1 MRAFTRYPKHSF
13 STSVTDKKWIQVHF
27 GDFALYYRKA
37 ITRWSEDQVK
47 RMYMDLTISWT
58 EL

>member
-1 MRAFTRYPKHSF
+1 MSGIRTTWQNVDQLINMRHVLFIPE
-13 STSVTDKKWIQVHF
+13 Q
-27 GDFALYYRKA
+27 A

>member
-1 MRAFTRYPKHSF
+1 MKEAREVIFCMLLYM
-13 STSVTDKKWIQVHF
+13 IQ
-27 GDFALYYRKA
+27 A